1 MKNPEQEEHELR
13 IRPRETETVSLKVPR
28 DTLASLD
35 RVAAHRDMSRHAL
48 LKLYVGQGLRQDLSR
63 QYAERVMAT
72 AATVLARHLE
82 SREEA
87 SEILREIQA
96 ESSF

>member
-1 MKNPEQEEHELR
+1 MKTPEQEQPELQL
-13 IRPRETETVSLKVPR
+13 RPRETETVQLEVPR
-28 DTLASLD
+28 DALASLD
-35 RVAAHRDMSRHAL
+35 RVAEHRDMSRDAL
-48 LKLYVGQGLRQDLSR
+48 LKLYVGQGLRQDLSK
-63 QYAERVMAT
+63 QYAERVLAT

-96 ESSF
+96 ESSL